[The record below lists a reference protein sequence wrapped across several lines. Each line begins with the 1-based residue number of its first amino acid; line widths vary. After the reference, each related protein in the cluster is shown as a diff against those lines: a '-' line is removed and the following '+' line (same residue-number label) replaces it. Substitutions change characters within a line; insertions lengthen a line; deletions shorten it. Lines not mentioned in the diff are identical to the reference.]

1 MITIFQSVK
10 RKCWERPMR
19 MSQGEKEKSHGR
31 IVASASR
38 LLRERGLAGASVGDV
53 MKAAGMTHGGFYK
66 HFNSKEALVEAAM
79 DAAFAEF
86 TDALECGDPQQAV
99 ATYRVRYLSD
109 GHKNHPGLG
118 CPVAAVGQ
126 EISRAPDGLKA
137 AFGAG
142 VRRTVAA
149 LARAMKGSEP
159 TKEAAAFRELSML
172 VGAIV
177 IARASDPKTAR
188 DVLAACKATA

>member
-1 MITIFQSVK
+1 
-10 RKCWERPMR
+10 MR
-19 MSQGEKEKSHGR
+19 MSQEEKEKSHGR

-66 HFNSKEALVEAAM
+66 HFDSKEALVEAAM

-86 TDALECGDPQQAV
+86 TDALERGDPQRAV
-99 ATYRVRYLSD
+99 AAYRARYLSD

-126 EISRAPDGLKA
+126 EIGRAPDGLKA

-142 VRRTVAA
+142 VRRTAAA
-149 LARAMKGSEP
+149 LARAMKGSAHA
-159 TKEAAAFRELSML
+159 KEAAAFRELSML

>member
-1 MITIFQSVK
+1 
-10 RKCWERPMR
+10 
-19 MSQGEKEKSHGR
+19 
-31 IVASASR
+31 
-38 LLRERGLAGASVGDV
+38 
-53 MKAAGMTHGGFYK
+53 
-66 HFNSKEALVEAAM
+66 M

-86 TDALECGDPQQAV
+86 TDALERGDPQQAV
-99 ATYRVRYLSD
+99 AAYRARYLSD
-109 GHKNHPGLG
+109 GHKNHPGIG
-118 CPVAAVGQ
+118 CPIAAVGQ
-126 EISRAPDGLKA
+126 EVGRTPDGLKS

-149 LARAMKGSEP
+149 YARAIKGSAQA
-159 TKEAAAFRELSML
+159 KEAAAFRELSML

>member
-1 MITIFQSVK
+1 
-10 RKCWERPMR
+10 MR

-38 LLRERGLAGASVGDV
+38 LLRERGLAGASVEDV
-53 MKAAGMTHGGFYK
+53 MKDAGMTHGGFYK
-66 HFNSKEALVEAAM
+66 HFDSKEALVEAAM

-86 TDALECGDPQQAV
+86 TDALERGDPQQAV
-99 ATYRVRYLSD
+99 AAYRARYLSD

-137 AFGAG
+137 AFGARI
-142 VRRTVAA
+142 RRTVAA
-149 LARAMKGSEP
+149 LARAMKGSAP
-159 TKEAAAFRELSML
+159 AKEAAAFRELSML